1 MLVNVSVLDFGDL
14 SAGGIDFTKM
24 RSLFRNDSGILREHV
39 HRELI
44 QIYHVLR
51 VCFVLHL
58 PFVVD
63 ICQEVAIFE
72 IFLQI
77 LRVSKVLGRHQSA
90 LHQSTPCVSLE

>member
-1 MLVNVSVLDFGDL
+1 MLVNVSVPDFGDL
-14 SAGGIDFTKM
+14 AAGGIDITKM

-39 HRELI
+39 HCELI
-44 QIYHVLR
+44 QFSHILQ

-63 ICQEVAIFE
+63 ICQEVAIFK
-72 IFLQI
+72 IVLQI

-90 LHQSTPCVSLE
+90 LHQRSPCVSLE